1 MQVLFADTADVG
13 ILRQHGDVAKIVQS
27 AEDAEF
33 SDFGHTRK
41 EAELDAAVHGF
52 QDAVE
57 PLQGLPVVFLKVGAV
72 KVVDKGFVVFVDE
85 NHDRPAGFF
94 ISSFDSVLKPCIGL
108 GVFRLHVIFRFN
120 FVQMLVKRHVKI
132 LPGLICLS
140 AQIDMQDRVFRPVM
154 LQRLY
159 RQTLEE
165 FFFPLEVSLQSRDQ
179 QAFPEPSRT
188 AQEIIFSGRDK
199 FIYLVRLVYVH
210 VTAVTQT
217 FKILDSDRVQH
228 IPNL

>member
-1 MQVLFADTADVG
+1 MVPVVHLCQFSITLLFCKAVRCGKFPDAFRKTGVQVLFADTADVG

-41 EAELDAAVHGF
+41 EAELDAAVHSF
-52 QDAVE
+52 QDTVE

-159 RQTLEE
+159 RCRTGYSVQLCSNDSIARPLKSS
-165 FFFPLEVSLQSRDQ
+165 FFPWR
-179 QAFPEPSRT
+179 
-188 AQEIIFSGRDK
+188 
-199 FIYLVRLVYVH
+199 
-210 VTAVTQT
+210 
-217 FKILDSDRVQH
+217 
-228 IPNL
+228 